1 MVFKISDNSSSCER
15 TLLQPGFSREAETGT
30 SEGSDILGTEEE
42 LRDSAGESHG
52 RTDLPADGPS
62 HRDTES
68 GKIFQNGEKYQNRRQ
83 PNGKSSWYP
92 AGQKPGSEAFRAV
105 KTAK

>member
-1 MVFKISDNSSSCER
+1 MG
-15 TLLQPGFSREAETGT
+15 P
-30 SEGSDILGTEEE
+30 EEE

-92 AGQKPGSEAFRAV
+92 AGQKPGSKYSGQLKLQNDTMIMLTMF
-105 KTAK
+105 KILL